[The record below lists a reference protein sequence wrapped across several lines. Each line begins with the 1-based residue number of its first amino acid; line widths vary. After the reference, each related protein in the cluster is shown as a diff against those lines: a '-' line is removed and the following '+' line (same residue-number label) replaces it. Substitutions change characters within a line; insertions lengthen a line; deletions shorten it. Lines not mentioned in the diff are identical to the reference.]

1 MLRNGIRGG
10 QSSSAGQSPGHNSAG
25 MSEDRLVDV
34 AALQSVTL
42 GIVRAMGAGPETAD
56 EVARHLVGANLSGH
70 DSHGVLRLTQYVA
83 EMDRGELVPEAE
95 PELLR
100 GGSSSAL
107 FDARRG
113 FGQRSTM
120 VAAEW
125 VMGHAHA
132 HGLAAAAVRHSMH
145 IGRLGEY
152 TERLTGEGL
161 VAIVTVGVAG
171 PGSGT
176 VAPFGGSARFLGTN
190 PWSIGVPAA
199 GRPPLIFDAA
209 TSTLAEGKV
218 RLALARGAELPPG
231 AVFDPDGRPTV
242 DPSQLYSGGTLG
254 LLGGELAGH
263 KGFGLSLA
271 AALVGGLAMIED
283 PEPTSAGTMRS
294 GPEWGTRMA
303 GVFLVAIDPSAFGDA
318 LDYQRRVAEVLD
330 SLAAAPAHPGGHRVL
345 VAGDPERASREL
357 RRRQGIPIPAATW
370 ADLSSL
376 ASRFGTPIN

>member
-1 MLRNGIRGG
+1 MND
-10 QSSSAGQSPGHNSAG
+10 
-25 MSEDRLVDV
+25 ERLVG
-34 AALQSVTL
+34 AEALQRLTL
-42 GIVRAMGAGPETAD
+42 GIVRAMVTAPETAD
-56 EVARHLVGANLSGH
+56 EVARHLVNANLSGH
-70 DSHGVLRLTQYVA
+70 DSHGVLRLMQYVA
-83 EMDRGELVPEAE
+83 EMDRGELAPGAE

-100 GGSSSAL
+100 ASPVCAL
-107 FDARRG
+107 FDAERG

-125 VMGHAHA
+125 VTEHAHS

-209 TSTLAEGKV
+209 TSTVAEGKV
-218 RLALARGAELPPG
+218 RLALARGAEVPAG
-231 AVFDPDGRPTV
+231 AVFDAQGRPTL
-242 DPSQLYSGGTLG
+242 DPAQLYAGGTLAV
-254 LLGGELAGH
+254 LGGELAGH

-283 PEPTSAGTMRS
+283 PEPTSAGTMRL
-294 GPEWGTRMA
+294 GQEWGTRLA
-303 GVFLVAIDPSAFGDA
+303 GVFLVAIDPSAFGEA

-330 SLAAAPAHPGGHRVL
+330 ALAAAPALPGAQGVM
-345 VAGDPERASREL
+345 VAGDPERANRE
-357 RRRQGIPIPAATW
+357 RRGRQGIPVAASIWT
-370 ADLSSL
+370 DLGRL
-376 ASRFGTPIN
+376 ASRFGVPMS